1 MMNSESD
8 AIADRPPQYSLRQL
22 AFFISVCG
30 LLFAIPLV
38 GALLMWLM
46 LQVGLVA
53 AILAGL
59 ILVQAPCFLLFE
71 SLRSSG
77 EPADRQVPAG
87 KNSRIAPFEQNE

>member
-1 MMNSESD
+1 MTHDPLDEPD
-8 AIADRPPQYSLRQL
+8 HPPQYSLRQL

-77 EPADRQVPAG
+77 EPADRRFMAG